1 MSVMCSR
8 AGIKDEEVR
17 RQESGDCHRDEGG
30 QDGCQG
36 DLLQHPPAGALL
48 RLCRGEAEKG
58 HKVFKCKV
66 YSQIR
71 IFPGLKEEPFGSKE
85 AMEA

>member
-17 RQESGDCHRDEGG
+17 SQEGCHRDEGG
-30 QDGCQG
+30 KDGCQG

-48 RLCRGEAEKG
+48 QLCRGEAE
-58 HKVFKCKV
+58 
-66 YSQIR
+66 
-71 IFPGLKEEPFGSKE
+71 
-85 AMEA
+85 